1 MEQMSKYV
9 LRWQKGLL
17 LDERK
22 INYSCGSK
30 EILKKKAEL
39 LAKDDKI
46 LLVTIDKVEEVIKDT
61 RSQKM
66 AEYYCDGGIEI

>member
-1 MEQMSKYV
+1 
-9 LRWQKGLL
+9 
-17 LDERK
+17 DERK
-22 INYSCGSK
+22 INYSCGSI
-30 EILKKKAEL
+30 ENLKKKAEL

-66 AEYYCDGGIEI
+66 AEYFEDEGVEV

>member
-1 MEQMSKYV
+1 MSKYV

-30 EILKKKAEL
+30 EMLKQKAEL
-39 LAKDDKI
+39 LAKDDKV

-61 RSQKM
+61 RSKKM
-66 AEYYCDGGIEI
+66 AEYFEDEEVEL

>member
-1 MEQMSKYV
+1 MSKYV

-30 EILKKKAEL
+30 EI

-66 AEYYCDGGIEI
+66 AEYFEDEGVEV

>member
-1 MEQMSKYV
+1 MNKCQSMC
-9 LRWQKGLL
+9 L
-17 LDERK
+17 
-22 INYSCGSK
+22 
-30 EILKKKAEL
+30 
-39 LAKDDKI
+39 DDKI

>member
-1 MEQMSKYV
+1 MSKYV

-30 EILKKKAEL
+30 EMLKKKAEL

-46 LLVTIDKVEEVIKDT
+46 LLVTIDKVEEVI
-61 RSQKM
+61 
-66 AEYYCDGGIEI
+66 

>member
-1 MEQMSKYV
+1 MEVK
-9 LRWQKGLL
+9 KF
-17 LDERK
+17 
-22 INYSCGSK
+22 
-30 EILKKKAEL
+30 KKKAEL

>member
-1 MEQMSKYV
+1 
-9 LRWQKGLL
+9 
-17 LDERK
+17 
-22 INYSCGSK
+22 INYSCGSI
-30 EILKKKAEL
+30 ENLKKKAEL

-66 AEYYCDGGIEI
+66 AEYFEDEGVEV

>member
-1 MEQMSKYV
+1 EM
-9 LRWQKGLL
+9 
-17 LDERK
+17 
-22 INYSCGSK
+22 
-30 EILKKKAEL
+30 LKKKAEL

-66 AEYYCDGGIEI
+66 AEYFEDEGVEV

>member
-1 MEQMSKYV
+1 MKIRGEQMSKYV

-17 LDERK
+17 LNERK

-30 EILKKKAEL
+30 EMLKKKAEL

-46 LLVTIDKVEEVIKDT
+46 LKLSFK
-61 RSQKM
+61 RR
-66 AEYYCDGGIEI
+66 

>member
-1 MEQMSKYV
+1 MSKYV

-17 LDERK
+17 FDERK

-30 EILKKKAEL
+30 EMLKQKAEL

-66 AEYYCDGGIEI
+66 TEYYCDGGIEI

>member
-1 MEQMSKYV
+1 
-9 LRWQKGLL
+9 GLL

-22 INYSCGSK
+22 INYSCGSI
-30 EILKKKAEL
+30 ENLKKKAEL
-39 LAKDDKI
+39 LAKDDRI

>member
-1 MEQMSKYV
+1 MYEYI
-9 LRWQKGLL
+9 LRWQMGLL
-17 LDERK
+17 LENRR
-22 INYSCGSK
+22 IHYTYGSK
-30 EILKKKAEL
+30 EMLKQKAEL

-46 LLVTIDKVEEVIKDT
+46 LFITIDKVEEVIKDT

>member
-1 MEQMSKYV
+1 MSKYV

-22 INYSCGSK
+22 INYSCGSI
-30 EILKKKAEL
+30 ENLKKKAEL

-66 AEYYCDGGIEI
+66 AEYFEDEGVKL